1 MRWER
6 SWIRPIVLFTF
17 TSTYIRF
24 SSKPDLESSIIP
36 RCLWTDDE
44 LNVKRFGNFDTKKY
58 FLNLFTRIGIE
69 FQFSLVCTFMKL
81 LQVAV
86 QISFGN
92 INSFICSA
100 NQWTGFYMIWTSVM
114 KELITWT
121 TENKKVS
128 FVKSLYS
135 LLDLTD
141 NNSLTYIWN
150 RKRPKNQN

>member
-44 LNVKRFGNFDTKKY
+44 LKVKRFGNFDTKKY

-69 FQFSLVCTFMKL
+69 FQFSLVCTFTKL

-114 KELITWT
+114 KELIKWT